1 MSSNEAMQ
9 DTGFDEAMQQS
20 DLNALK
26 ARATLLGIQFHPS
39 IGAEKLREKISAA
52 MADVPA
58 TSATPD
64 PISTVTPTA
73 PVAAVETEAQRRKR
87 KKEEASRLIRIRL
100 TCMNPAKKDWDGEIF
115 TIGNDLVGTLKKYV
129 PFTAEDGWHVP
140 YMMYQHLKDRM
151 CQVFTT
157 VKTQNGV
164 SIRKGKLIKEFAIE
178 ELPPLTQKELH
189 ELAQRQAMAQG
200 QTQD

>member
-1 MSSNEAMQ
+1 MSPNDSVPTLDDDMLQA
-9 DTGFDEAMQQS
+9 
-20 DLNALK
+20 DLSALK
-26 ARATLLGIQFHPS
+26 TKAVLLGIQFHPS
-39 IGAEKLREKISAA
+39 IGADKLREKISAVLA
-52 MADVPA
+52 EAPA
-58 TSATPD
+58 
-64 PISTVTPTA
+64 A
-73 PVAAVETEAQRRKR
+73 PVAAAVTPPPAEAAFVETAAQRRKR

-115 TIGNDLVGTLKKYV
+115 TIGNDLVGTFKKYV

-140 YMMYQHLKDRM
+140 YMMFEHLKERM

-178 ELPPLTQKELH
+178 VLDPLTPKELH
-189 ELAQRQAMAQG
+189 DLAQRQAMAQG
-200 QTQD
+200 AE